1 MNNLAAGITERILTK
16 DYRAD
21 SCFNVVEWLK
31 FIYNLA
37 YLRIYSH
44 QSTTKLSTYTTSSK
58 SKTIVRIRA
67 RVKNRRGVQSDIIY
81 SSQLIS
87 LYHLAQ
93 QTNITYYTA
102 IEAVREGSL
111 RSINLENT
119 FYVVRKLDRNTLPT
133 DGESLEIVDSSQ
145 LISAKYFA
153 KKNDFSYRKV
163 WHTVN
168 DGLLPAVQIGNRL
181 YIIEKPTAS

>member
-1 MNNLAAGITERILTK
+1 M
-16 DYRAD
+16 
-21 SCFNVVEWLK
+21 
-31 FIYNLA
+31 
-37 YLRIYSH
+37 
-44 QSTTKLSTYTTSSK
+44 STYTTSPK
-58 SKTIVRIRA
+58 AKTIVRIRV
-67 RVKNRRGVQSDIIY
+67 RVKDRRGIKPETIY

-87 LYHLAQ
+87 LYHLSQ

-119 FYVVRKLDRNTLPT
+119 FYVVRKLDKKTLPT
-133 DGESLEIVDSSQ
+133 EDESLEVVDSSQ
-145 LISAKYFA
+145 LVSAKYFA

-181 YIIEKPTAS
+181 YIIEKKLAVS